1 VKNTVLILLLLFA
14 VATLMPLALTVKAD
28 DSTETIPLTPIS
40 SGLTSPTGAYRWL
53 DVTDNPYGTEYQEN
67 YEYSQA
73 NVQITYYKVGTTFH
87 GTLTAQNLK
96 PNFAYQ
102 LKLAGFPGTDAN
114 ERIGFA
120 GRWWQEEWN
129 GTSWINGQNLNNKG
143 DGSSPNPNDLT
154 YLSRRDIPSATSPTG
169 RQYRFTGYL
178 VFDCFITDSNGDAS
192 FSFQADSSFHV
203 LWKTSQRTPQSGD
216 GPLKTVTVDSTTV
229 SVYGEW
235 ERLPTG
241 AVYLSP
247 GMYECQAILTEES
260 FHGSGGSL
268 AGNWAGAVGGNVSFT
283 IIPAEAVPEAPL
295 GTITILFLMVAVSA
309 LFLKRKN
316 AAHACT
322 FQTKESTR
330 WLQRYPIQ
338 E

>member
-1 VKNTVLILLLLFA
+1 
-14 VATLMPLALTVKAD
+14 MPD
-28 DSTETIPLTPIS
+28 
-40 SGLTSPTGAYRWL
+40 LTSP
-53 DVTDNPYGTEYQEN
+53 
-67 YEYSQA
+67 
-73 NVQITYYKVGTTFH
+73 I
-87 GTLTAQNLK
+87 
-96 PNFAYQ
+96 
-102 LKLAGFPGTDAN
+102 
-114 ERIGFA
+114 
-120 GRWWQEEWN
+120 
-129 GTSWINGQNLNNKG
+129 
-143 DGSSPNPNDLT
+143 
-154 YLSRRDIPSATSPTG
+154 G

-178 VFDCFITDSNGDAS
+178 VFDYFITDSNGAAS
-192 FSFQADSSFHV
+192 FSFQADSSYHV
-203 LWKTSQRTPQSGD
+203 LWKTSQQTPKSGD
-216 GPLKTVTVDSTTV
+216 GPLKTATVDSTTV

-268 AGNWAGAVGGNVSFT
+268 AGNWAGAVSGNISFT

-316 AAHACT
+316 TVHACT

-330 WLQRYPIQ
+330 WLQRYPIR